1 MSEKKENMSKVELT
15 QEEQANVEAKRIE
28 NKKISIVAEQ
38 IQKILVDNKV
48 QLQVNPQSRLNSLEI
63 IIAPLR

>member
-1 MSEKKENMSKVELT
+1 MKKIKENMSKVELT

>member
-1 MSEKKENMSKVELT
+1 MSEEKENMSKVELT

>member
-1 MSEKKENMSKVELT
+1 MSEEKENMSKVELT
-15 QEEQANVEAKRIE
+15 QEEQASVEAKRIE